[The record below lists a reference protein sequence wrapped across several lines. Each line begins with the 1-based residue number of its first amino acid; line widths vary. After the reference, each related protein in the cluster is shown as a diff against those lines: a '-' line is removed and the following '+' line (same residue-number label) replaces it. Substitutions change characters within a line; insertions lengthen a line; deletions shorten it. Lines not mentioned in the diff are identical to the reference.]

1 MSEAKV
7 IDYIREQIK
16 KDPNHVPPTPADI
29 KRHFGPS
36 VQLDNLDKI
45 IESEFQRNWLK
56 GHRTL
61 TLTLRQGE
69 HQHISGSTI
78 IGPKRITLTVKK
90 KPKKKIIQNQ
100 LVQPVLSILA
110 DTPHRTI
117 NQHYQIIE
125 QKALAEPNNPN
136 FVPPP
141 WPKHRNVT
149 TQTADTLKFLGEV
162 FGVDV

>member
-1 MSEAKV
+1 MLNRITEDIRATEATFRK
-7 IDYIREQIK
+7 E
-16 KDPNHVPPTPADI
+16 
-29 KRHFGPS
+29 
-36 VQLDNLDKI
+36 
-45 IESEFQRNWLK
+45 WLK

-61 TLTLRQGE
+61 TLTLRSGE

-90 KPKKKIIQNQ
+90 KPKKRVHQDQ
-100 LVQPVLSILA
+100 LIQPVLSILA

-117 NQHYQIIE
+117 AEHYAIIE
-125 QKALAEPNNPN
+125 QKAKTSAHPGNDN

-162 FGVDV
+162 FGVDT

>member
-1 MSEAKV
+1 MNDIRATEAAFRK
-7 IDYIREQIK
+7 E
-16 KDPNHVPPTPADI
+16 
-29 KRHFGPS
+29 
-36 VQLDNLDKI
+36 
-45 IESEFQRNWLK
+45 WMK

-90 KPKKKIIQNQ
+90 KAKKRVRQEPLI
-100 LVQPVLSILA
+100 QPVLSILA

-125 QKALAEPNNPN
+125 QKSLAEPDNANYT
-136 FVPPP
+136 PPP
-141 WPKHRNVT
+141 WPSHRNAT
-149 TQTADTLKFLGEV
+149 AQTADTLKFLGEV
-162 FGVDV
+162 FGVEV